1 MATSSMDKGLYAAP
15 QGIAFEDAPMME
27 LDMEIEIPL
36 GDGEVEI
43 DIGGAVEMGDEVEFD
58 ANLAEHMDE
67 GELQKIAS
75 DLMGLVDA
83 DIAARKDWVD
93 MYVKGLEVLGM
104 RYEERT
110 EPWDGACGVFSTV
123 LTEAAVRFQSETI
136 IETFPAKG
144 PVKTEIIGAVDR
156 LKEEAADRVR
166 DDMNYQLTEV
176 MPEYRPEH
184 ERMLYSL
191 GLAGSAFKKVYFDPG
206 MQRQTAVFI
215 PAEDLIIPYGASS
228 ILNAERVTHVM
239 RKTKNDIRKLQ
250 AAGFYRD
257 LDLGEP
263 QAIYNDIEKKKAED
277 QGFSLT
283 SDDRYQIYEVCVD
296 YVVPGFDGGTEDNE
310 DDAIAIPYIIT
321 VDRGTQNVLAIRRNW
336 NPDDPAKLK
345 RNHFVQYT
353 YIPGS
358 GAYGL
363 GLIHLIGGYA
373 RAGTSLIRQLV
384 DAGTLANLPGGLK
397 ARGLRIKGDDT
408 PIQPGEFRDVD
419 VPSGSVRDNIMTL
432 PYKEPSMVLAGLLD
446 KITEEGRRLGSI
458 ADMKVSDMSA
468 QSPVGTTLALLERQ
482 LKLMSAVQARVH
494 WSMRQEFKLLKAII
508 REYAPE
514 NYTYTPDGGDMRAK
528 QADYDMV
535 EVIPVSDPNS
545 ATMAQR
551 IMQYQAAIQL
561 SQQAPQIYDLPHLH
575 RQMLEVLGIKN
586 ADKLVPIDDDMKPRD
601 PLSEN
606 MAFLNG
612 KPVKAFIYQD
622 HDAHIATHMAL
633 KQDPLIMQQIGQNPL
648 AQKMM
653 ASIDAHI
660 AEHLAFAY
668 RKKLEDQMGIP
679 MPAPDEDLPQDLEVN
694 LSRLVAQAAQQL
706 LAQSQQKAQQDQA
719 QKMAQDPMV
728 QMQQQE
734 LQLKQQEV
742 AIKQQKVQGDL
753 ALKQAELQLKAQTE
767 ANKSGEDPELAAQRH
782 AMELQQ
788 AEQAHQQKLS
798 HAEQQA
804 QMKMRQQMMKVAQ
817 PRPQPNINPEGE

>member
-1 MATSSMDKGLYAAP
+1 MDKGLYAAP

>member
-43 DIGGAVEMGDEVEFD
+43 DIGGEVEMGDEVEFD

-104 RYEERT
+104 KYEERT

-742 AIKQQKVQGDL
+742 TIKQQKVQGDL